1 MKHLSAAQIEEFY
14 ERGYLVV
21 KEVLDPEK
29 DIAPI
34 IAEYGEVLDRLARE
48 LCERG
53 DISSTYDHLPFGE
66 RLTRIYAE
74 SGKVHAQHFDFS
86 LPQKGIKADTP
97 FWTGPAVFNALR
109 NERLLDLAE
118 SLVGPE
124 IYSVPVQ
131 HVRIKPPEHQ
141 LVSSGP
147 SGVSPGD
154 LQASLEGGN
163 LVISTPW
170 HQDLGVVLPDADET
184 EMLTVWFP
192 LTEATVEN
200 GCLLVVPGSHRAGLL
215 RHCPRKT
222 GIHIPLQLFREEDA
236 VPVPMEPGD
245 VLLMTR
251 WTCHSSLPN
260 RSEGIRWSFD
270 LRYCPTG
277 QSSGREVFPGFVAR
291 SRAHPE
297 TELRDPEIWDRE
309 WHEARDLLARQ
320 EDPAYNRWS
329 AGHPVCA

>member
-1 MKHLSAAQIEEFY
+1 MTRLTAAQIEEFN
-14 ERGYLVV
+14 EQGFLVV
-21 KEVLDPEK
+21 ENVLDPEE
-29 DIAPI
+29 DIAPV

-48 LCERG
+48 LYERG
-53 DISSTYDHLPFGE
+53 EISSTYDHLPFGE
-66 RLTRIYAE
+66 RLTRVYVE
-74 SGKVHAQHFDFS
+74 SGKVYAQYFDFS

-109 NERLLDLAE
+109 NESLLDLAE

-131 HVRIKPPEHQ
+131 HVRIKPPEQQ
-141 LVSSGP
+141 LVSPGHS
-147 SGVSPGD
+147 SVSSGD
-154 LQASLEGGN
+154 LQAALEGGN

-170 HQDLGVVLPDADET
+170 HQDLGVVLPEADET
-184 EMLTVWFP
+184 NMLTVWFP
-192 LTEATVEN
+192 LTEATVDN

-215 RHCPRKT
+215 RHCPRT
-222 GIHIPLQLFREEDA
+222 AGLHIPLQLFREEDA
-236 VPVPMEPGD
+236 VPVPMKPGD

-260 RSEGIRWSFD
+260 RSDGIRWSFD

-297 TELRDPEIWDRE
+297 TELHDPEVWDRM

-320 EDPAYNRWS
+320 QDPAYNRWS
-329 AGHPVCA
+329 ASDPVCA